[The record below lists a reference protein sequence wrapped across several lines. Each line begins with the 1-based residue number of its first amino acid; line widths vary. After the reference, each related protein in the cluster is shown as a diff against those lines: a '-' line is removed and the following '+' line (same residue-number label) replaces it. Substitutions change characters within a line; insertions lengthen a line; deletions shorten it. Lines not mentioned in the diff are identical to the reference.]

1 MYDTSVEVQPVPP
14 PPKSPKGTPRSRTSR
29 DGTPH
34 SKNPVKSS
42 LDPGELTSSHSSTE
56 ANLPP
61 TRSTEL
67 LSAAKTVNDYIDPAI
82 KGLSPFLQ
90 DEVDTVLAA
99 ITTEG
104 TSHCENALS
113 NYC

>member
-1 MYDTSVEVQPVPP
+1 MEVQPVPP

-34 SKNPVKSS
+34 NKTLAKSS
-42 LDPGELTSSHSSTE
+42 LDPGELTSSHSST
-56 ANLPP
+56 ASNLPP
-61 TRSTEL
+61 TSTTEL
-67 LSAAKTVNDYIDPAI
+67 LSPAKTVNDYIDPAV

-104 TSHCENALS
+104 TSL
-113 NYC
+113 